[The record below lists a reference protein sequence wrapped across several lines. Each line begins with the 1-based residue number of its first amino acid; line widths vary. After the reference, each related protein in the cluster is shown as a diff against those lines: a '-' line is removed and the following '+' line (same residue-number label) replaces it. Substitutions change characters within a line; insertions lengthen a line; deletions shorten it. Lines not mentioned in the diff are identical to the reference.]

1 MKRVTLYPIV
11 DHILTYMNEV
21 KVYRIDL
28 LVPLDQLSMTTIMW
42 NMNKILIH
50 RRLQCETKVING
62 R

>member
-11 DHILTYMNEV
+11 DHILTYMNQV

-42 NMNKILIH
+42 NMNKTLIR
-50 RRLQCETKVING
+50 RRLQCENKVING